1 MKPYILPT
9 TAQVAV
15 KLNQQLLQTSG
26 GGAFV
31 HGNNEPPEGTL
42 SD

>member
-15 KLNQQLLQTSG
+15 KLNQQLLQTSV
-26 GGAFV
+26 GGAGV
-31 HGNNEPPEGTL
+31 APPEAVTE
-42 SD
+42 

>member
-15 KLNQQLLQTSG
+15 KMNQQLLQTSRSYIAG
-26 GGAFV
+26 DGEKDGD
-31 HGNNEPPEGTL
+31 

>member
-1 MKPYILPT
+1 MNPYIIPT

-15 KLNQQLLQTSG
+15 KLNQQLLQTSRG
-26 GGAFV
+26 VVNLSPAGEYLE
-31 HGNNEPPEGTL
+31 GN